1 VVKQF
6 VRILSLFFSFFSH
19 IVLAQEQE
27 TTVSDNDES
36 MVVNS
41 GEAQYDGKEIIFVG
55 HVVVQH
61 GLGQISAHRLS
72 LLPSSN
78 QDKKG
83 KFLFLNI
90 NDDVQLELRGGG
102 RLYCQQ
108 ATVDYAKMQG
118 FFLGNGEWPDVIYLN
133 TADGKDASEKARP
146 SLEIK
151 SLRMDLELLRESTS
165 SSSSA
170 RTLVKQIEATE
181 NVRINYNQDFLL
193 VADRALYQRLPGSEA
208 SLKDGLLTLSVQG
221 DNPFCRMT
229 NLNGDRLHS
238 QNIRVNTV
246 ERKLWLGLPEGILY
260 MNQEKLSPQTLEFS
274 SNELIWDDPKQ
285 TLQLKGLVKIT
296 QNGTVQ
302 VQTDHEI
309 FIIQDLVN
317 GKRILR
323 SIQSPQK
330 TQISYLDSEKSHAHH
345 IHCPGSL
352 LIDHESQTISFQGL
366 SDSSGQIEESQQV
379 YIEDVLGEMYADYVH
394 MNYIWQERQL
404 VPEKIILEGHVRLL
418 NRFDGHLEESGSLL
432 HYALADRVECLPKQK
447 EMTLDAA
454 KNNRVLFFDKV
465 NNVQMSAPSL
475 KIRHDD
481 TTGKDSIQGLGDVRF
496 TFIEKELEQLKQRFR
511 LEESSQKKVENGSS
525 K

>member
-1 VVKQF
+1 MVKKF
-6 VRILSLFFSFFSH
+6 FRILSLFFSFFTSF
-19 IVLAQEQE
+19 VLAQQQE
-27 TTVSDNDES
+27 ATALENEES

-41 GEAQYDGKEIIFVG
+41 GEAQYDGKEIVFVG
-55 HVVVQH
+55 QVVVQH

-90 NDDVQLELRGGG
+90 NDDVQLELREGG

-118 FFLGNGEWPDVIYLN
+118 FFLGNEEWPDVTYLN
-133 TADGKDASEKARP
+133 TAEGKDDSEKTRP
-146 SLEIK
+146 PLEIK
-151 SLRMDLELLRESTS
+151 SLRMDLELLREPAS
-165 SSSSA
+165 SSASA

-193 VADRALYQRLPGSEA
+193 VADRALYQRLPGAESSA
-208 SLKDGLLTLSVQG
+208 NAGLLTLSVQG
-221 DNPFCRMT
+221 DYPFCRMT
-229 NLNGDRLHS
+229 NLNGDRLQS

-260 MNQEKLSPQTLEFS
+260 MHQEKLPSQTLEFS
-274 SNELIWDDPKQ
+274 SNELIWDDQKQ
-285 TLQLKGLVKIT
+285 TLQLKGLVNIT

-317 GKRILR
+317 GQRILR

-330 TQISYLDSEKSHAHH
+330 TIISYLDPQKSNTHH
-345 IHCPGSL
+345 IHCPGPL
-352 LIDHESQTISFQGL
+352 LIDHNSQTISLQGL
-366 SDSSGQIEESQQV
+366 SEGSMEEDQQV
-379 YIEDVLGEMYADYVH
+379 YIEDVLGEMYADRVQMH
-394 MNYIWQERQL
+394 YIWQERQL
-404 VPEKIILEGHVRLL
+404 IPEKIILEGHVRLL

-447 EMTLDAA
+447 EMTLEAA
-454 KNNRVLFFDKV
+454 ENNRVLFFDKV

-511 LEESSQKKVENGSS
+511 LEESSQKKVKHAPS